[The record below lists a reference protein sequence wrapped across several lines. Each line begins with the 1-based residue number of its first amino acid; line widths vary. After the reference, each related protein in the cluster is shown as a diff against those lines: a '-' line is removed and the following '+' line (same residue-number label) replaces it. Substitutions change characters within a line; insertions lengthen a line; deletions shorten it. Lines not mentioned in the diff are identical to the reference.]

1 MRIRLESIGC
11 RLNISEVETLARRF
25 AAMGHRIVGQGDAAD
40 LCVFNSCTVTN
51 IASKKSRHLIRQMRR
66 SHPSATIVVT
76 GCHAELEPD
85 EVRALGVDVIV
96 GNRLKEE
103 MPDLLERQGLLVEPE
118 SENLE
123 AQEQLWATGPESRTR
138 AFLKVQDGCDQRC
151 AFCVVTLARGEGRSA
166 AADDLVR
173 DVQRLEATGF
183 KEVVL
188 TGVHLGSYGSDL
200 GEVDALRRL
209 IKRLLSETGIM
220 RFRLSSLE
228 PWDLVDG
235 FFDIFG
241 DRRVLPHLH
250 LPLQSGCDAT
260 LRRMAR
266 RTSRKEFRT
275 LVDAARAVVPRLAVT
290 SDVIVGFPGETE
302 AEFAESIAFI
312 EEMAFSGLH
321 IFRYSRRKGTR
332 AAELAGQI
340 PGNIAQERSKEMHAL
355 AARLEQAFQ
364 MLQIGTVSDVLWE
377 TAEEKEAGQR
387 WSGLS
392 DNYIRVI
399 TETATGIDLSNTIRP
414 TRLISQGPG
423 VMIGRV
429 EELVS
434 IEPSF

>member
-1 MRIRLESIGC
+1 LRIRLESIGC

-25 AAMGHRIVGQGDAAD
+25 AAMGHRIVAQGEAAD

-76 GCHAELEPD
+76 GCPAELEPE
-85 EVRALGVDVIV
+85 EVRALGVDVVV

-103 MPDLLERQGLLVEPE
+103 IPEILEREGCLVE
-118 SENLE
+118 SEPHQLGDDE
-123 AQEQLWATGPESRTR
+123 TIWAQDLHGRTR

-151 AFCVVTLARGEGRSA
+151 SFCVVTLARGEGRSG
-166 AADDLVR
+166 AADDLVEE
-173 DVQRLEATGF
+173 VQRLEKLGF

-200 GEVDALRRL
+200 GEPNGLQRL
-209 IKRLLSETGIM
+209 VARLLSETGIE

-228 PWDLVDG
+228 PWDLDDG
-235 FFDIFG
+235 FFEVFD

-266 RTSRKEFRT
+266 RTSRKEFRD
-275 LVDAARAVVPRLAVT
+275 LVEVARAAVPGLAVT

-302 AEFAESIAFI
+302 QEFAESIKFV

-332 AAELAGQI
+332 AAELGSQV
-340 PGNIAQERSKEMHAL
+340 PGNIAQERSKVMHAL
-355 AARLEQAFQ
+355 AARMEQAFQ
-364 MLQIGTVSDVLWE
+364 KLHVGRVSDVLWE
-377 TAEEKEAGQR
+377 TAEDCEMGRR

-392 DNYIRVI
+392 DNYLSVI
-399 TETATGIDLSNTIRP
+399 TEAAVGVDLTNTIRP
-414 TRLISQGPG
+414 TRPVPHATGGSD
-423 VMIGRV
+423 
-429 EELVS
+429 ES
-434 IEPSF
+434 YW